1 MSTSADLFFTCLASC
16 QAMRQHHFLY
26 YVPGGMWSAAVEIP
40 VRWLCL
46 CEYDRLQD
54 SYVGDWLPFQV
65 SVRLDRSI
73 YDGPCSLIYKPP
85 STPLSPPI
93 RFPIKQTPVQSIHRG
108 HGTRRVRRF
117 CAARCLH
124 PLPDRLSYSS
134 SWPAPDE
141 PRLEPAAVRP
151 TVQRDARRATTT

>member
-1 MSTSADLFFTCLASC
+1 MC

-85 STPLSPPI
+85 STPLAHPFVSPSSK
-93 RFPIKQTPVQSIHRG
+93 RQSRAYTGDMARVVYVAFALLAVCILSLIGFLTAAHGQHRMNRG
-108 HGTRRVRRF
+108 LNPLLFVLRCNAMRDERPRRE
-117 CAARCLH
+117 H
-124 PLPDRLSYSS
+124 
-134 SWPAPDE
+134 
-141 PRLEPAAVRP
+141 
-151 TVQRDARRATTT
+151 QR